1 MHFVKF
7 IHIKR
12 KKQNK
17 IKKNNLLTGKMWL
30 SCKKKKEI
38 LFSIMYHI
46 MTVATVELNKKKIH

>member
-17 IKKNNLLTGKMWL
+17 IKKNQPVNR
-30 SCKKKKEI
+30 ENVI
-38 LFSIMYHI
+38 IM
-46 MTVATVELNKKKIH
+46 